1 MSRVGGIGGRSSHPA
16 FTDASYGGAMTQ
28 VTPPGWY
35 PDPGQTHDGP
45 PTERWWDGKAWTDRV
60 RPAGTAAPWGPPAQ
74 VPPADQPGT
83 GQPGTGGAEPGR
95 ASDDGRTPENDPAAQ
110 AAPATEPD
118 TGAQTDPGAQAGH
131 VPPAGQ
137 SPLAGPAAQTT
148 PLPPV
153 GQAPPAGQVPP
164 GYGAYPGHQPP
175 PGQPD
180 YPAYT
185 GYPSYPASP
194 PPPARSGLRTGIAVT
209 AAVAVLACIG
219 IGVYALTNDNG
230 GSNDRAGV
238 RQGAS
243 GGQDGGGFGGPGG
256 SGGSDGSGGASGGQ
270 GGPGGSGGLGGSGGG
285 DGSGGSGGQSP
296 SPDHSPAPKIKGGG
310 TVPDSIDGVS
320 LPVPKGWTGQAIS
333 VGAQVTSDNSY
344 KCPGNSSQTCTAGG
358 AYTAPAVA
366 LGTDGDTAEQV
377 AKADIAANAKESYGG
392 STYGS
397 ITSHQ
402 QLAAEAVTVAGQK
415 GYLVRWKAVTSK
427 GADGLVES
435 VAFPSPNDARQMVV
449 VRFGIDVG
457 QDTSVIDEILKGIKV
472 SSGGGDGQNV

>member
-1 MSRVGGIGGRSSHPA
+1 
-16 FTDASYGGAMTQ
+16 MTQ

-175 PGQPD
+175 PGQPG

-230 GSNDRAGV
+230 GSNDRAGA